1 MQKHCKCTHIE
12 YYSCSICI
20 MRVLSFDV
28 GIKNMAYCLF
38 DVNGCDVTIVDWN
51 VINLMNKEPD
61 PVFCTEAKTT
71 KKKKDESPEAC
82 GKKAKW
88 RKGEKCYCEKHA
100 KSSTFLVPELKYSL
114 TKLKKLKADEL
125 RQLAT
130 SRFIELSN
138 NDNKPVILEKVARFF
153 SEISLEPIHA
163 KKTNAGELDL
173 FTIGR
178 NMKTEF
184 DQIPVF
190 RTVTHVIIEN
200 QISPIATRMK
210 TIQGMLM
217 QYFIMRRDDSLVI
230 EFLSSAGKL
239 KGFEKQNEN
248 VESEYAQH
256 KKDAVFYCARFLETE
271 RFSQWKHV
279 LETKKKDD
287 LADCFLQGIHWL
299 KRQNITLV
307 A

>member
-1 MQKHCKCTHIE
+1 
-12 YYSCSICI
+12 

-38 DVNGCDVTIVDWN
+38 DISGAEVSVLDWN
-51 VINLMNKEPD
+51 VINLMNKEPEIK
-61 PVFCTEAKTT
+61 FCTETKQA
-71 KKKKDESPEAC
+71 KKKGAPEKC
-82 GKKAKW
+82 SNKAKW
-88 RKGEKCYCEKHA
+88 MKGDQCFCDKHVKA
-100 KSSTFLVPELKYSL
+100 SKFVIPEAKYSPG
-114 TKLKKLKADEL
+114 KLKKLKIDEL
-125 RQLAT
+125 KQLAQT
-130 SRFIELSN
+130 RFVAIMDGEH
-138 NDNKPVILEKVARFF
+138 KPVILDRLVRFF
-153 SEISLEPIHA
+153 ADVSLTSINSN
-163 KKTNAGELDL
+163 KTNAGELDL
-173 FTIGR
+173 FTIGK

-184 DQIPVF
+184 DRIELF
-190 RTVTHVIIEN
+190 ASVTHVIIEN

-217 QYFIMRRDDSLVI
+217 QYFIMRRDNDIVI

-248 VESEYAQH
+248 VESEYVQH
-256 KKDAVFYCARFLETE
+256 KKDAVFYCAQFLEST
-271 RFSQWKHV
+271 RFDSWKHV

-299 KRQNITLV
+299 KRRNISLV